1 MRFFNTAGPIVPAD
15 HYHIPPLERFDLDE
29 ILSLVRQKK
38 YFVLYAPRQTGK
50 TSSLLA
56 LRDELNG
63 SGRYRC
69 IYVNVEIGQSARE
82 DVTAAMRAILGQLA
96 RAVSTGVKLP
106 TYAGLKFPSLLTLA
120 SHCDLPNITPPRML
134 SVWFQSTEGTEVITW
149 ERLFM
154 LHELHAQGVSISAIA
169 RQTGLDR
176 KTVRRHLAAGI
187 EPPVYGPRAPQ
198 GSRLDPYKAYLQTR
212 LAEYPGLSGA
222 RLLREIKAQGYT
234 GGYTILTDYLRTL
247 RPPQETGYEVR
258 FETPAGHQGQVDFA
272 HFKVRFRQDPGTVR
286 VVWLFSLVLGH
297 SRYLFGRFVWRQTLD
312 VLVACHEAAFAE
324 LGGVPARLLYDR
336 MKTVVLGES
345 EAGEVIYHP
354 TLLALAAH
362 YGFHPRACRPYRA
375 KTKGKVERPF
385 RYVRQDFFLAGQFD
399 DLADLNGQFD
409 DWRHEIANQRTHAT
423 TGRVVHDAF
432 EAERPA
438 LQPLPAGP
446 FPDVLSFERR
456 VTQDGMVSIDGNL
469 YSVPDTNRKR
479 QVEVQRSATEIRI
492 IEQGQC
498 IARHPRLT
506 GRGQRRLAPGHRQWR
521 KAASAI
527 PLPVL
532 PSVLTRPGE
541 TVAAR
546 DLGVYQRIGEAKARE
561 TLA

>member
-1 MRFFNTAGPIVPAD
+1 M
-15 HYHIPPLERFDLDE
+15 
-29 ILSLVRQKK
+29 
-38 YFVLYAPRQTGK
+38 
-50 TSSLLA
+50 
-56 LRDELNG
+56 
-63 SGRYRC
+63 
-69 IYVNVEIGQSARE
+69 
-82 DVTAAMRAILGQLA
+82 
-96 RAVSTGVKLP
+96 
-106 TYAGLKFPSLLTLA
+106 
-120 SHCDLPNITPPRML
+120 
-134 SVWFQSTEGTEVITW
+134 ITW

-187 EPPVYGPRAPQ
+187 EPPEYGPRAPQ
-198 GSRLDPYKAYLQTR
+198 GSLLDPYKAYLQTR
-212 LAEYPGLSGA
+212 VAEYPGLSGA
-222 RLLREIKAQGYT
+222 RLLREIKAQGYA
-234 GGYTILTDYLRTL
+234 GGYTTLTDYLRTL

-272 HFKVRFRQDPGTVR
+272 HFKVRFRQDPEVVR
-286 VVWLFSLVLGH
+286 VVSLFSLVLGH

-336 MKTVVLGES
+336 MKTVVLGET

-399 DLADLNGQFD
+399 DLADLNRQFD

-423 TGRVVHDAF
+423 TGQVVHAAF

-446 FPDVLSFERR
+446 FPDILSFERR

-527 PLPVL
+527 PSPVL

>member
-1 MRFFNTAGPIVPAD
+1 M
-15 HYHIPPLERFDLDE
+15 
-29 ILSLVRQKK
+29 
-38 YFVLYAPRQTGK
+38 
-50 TSSLLA
+50 
-56 LRDELNG
+56 
-63 SGRYRC
+63 
-69 IYVNVEIGQSARE
+69 
-82 DVTAAMRAILGQLA
+82 
-96 RAVSTGVKLP
+96 
-106 TYAGLKFPSLLTLA
+106 
-120 SHCDLPNITPPRML
+120 
-134 SVWFQSTEGTEVITW
+134 ITW
-149 ERLFM
+149 ERVFM

-176 KTVRRHLAAGI
+176 KTVRRYLAAGV
-187 EPPVYGPRAPQ
+187 EPPMYGPRAPQ
-198 GSRLDPYKAYLQTR
+198 GSLLDPHMAYLEAR
-212 LAEYPGLSGA
+212 IAEYPGLSGA
-222 RLLREIKAQGYT
+222 RLLREIQAQGYT
-234 GGYTILTDYLRTL
+234 GRYTILTDYLRTI
-247 RPPQETGYEVR
+247 RPPQESGYEVR

-336 MKTVVLGES
+336 MKTAVLGES

-362 YGFHPRACRPYRA
+362 YGFRPKACRPYRA

-385 RYVRQDFFLAGQFD
+385 RYVRQDFFLAGRFD
-399 DLADLNGQFD
+399 DLDDLNGQFD
-409 DWRHEIANQRTHAT
+409 QWRHQIANRRTHAT
-423 TGRVVHDAF
+423 TGQVVHDAF

-446 FPDVLSFERR
+446 FPDILSCERR

-479 QVEVQRSATEIRI
+479 QVEVQRSATEVRI
-492 IEQGQC
+492 IEEGQC
-498 IARHPRLT
+498 VARHPRLT
-506 GRGQRRLAPGHRQWR
+506 GRGQCRLAPGHRQWR
-521 KAASAI
+521 KAAPVTPS
-527 PLPVL
+527 PGLPGVI
-532 PSVLTRPGE
+532 SRPGDV
-541 TVAAR
+541 VATR

>member
-1 MRFFNTAGPIVPAD
+1 
-15 HYHIPPLERFDLDE
+15 
-29 ILSLVRQKK
+29 
-38 YFVLYAPRQTGK
+38 
-50 TSSLLA
+50 
-56 LRDELNG
+56 
-63 SGRYRC
+63 
-69 IYVNVEIGQSARE
+69 
-82 DVTAAMRAILGQLA
+82 
-96 RAVSTGVKLP
+96 
-106 TYAGLKFPSLLTLA
+106 
-120 SHCDLPNITPPRML
+120 
-134 SVWFQSTEGTEVITW
+134 
-149 ERLFM
+149 M

-198 GSRLDPYKAYLQTR
+198 GSLLDPYKAYLKVR
-212 LAEYPGLSGA
+212 IAEYPGLSGS
-222 RLLREIKAQGYT
+222 RLLREIKKQGYP

-258 FETPAGHQGQVDFA
+258 FETPAGHQAQVDFA
-272 HFKVRFRQDPGTVR
+272 HFKVRFRQDPETIR

-312 VLVACHEAAFAE
+312 VLVAAHEAAFTE
-324 LGGVPARLLYDR
+324 LGGVPGQLLYDR
-336 MKTVVLGES
+336 MKTVVLGEAES
-345 EAGEVIYHP
+345 GDVVYHP

-362 YGFHPRACRPYRA
+362 YGFHPKACRPYRA

-385 RYVRQDFFLAGQFD
+385 RYVRQDFFLAGRFD
-399 DLADLNGQFD
+399 DLEDLNRQFD
-409 DWRHEIANQRTHAT
+409 DWRHQVANQRTHAT
-423 TGRVVHDAF
+423 TGQVVHVAY
-432 EAERPA
+432 EAEQPA

-469 YSVPDTNRKR
+469 YSVPDTTRRR

-498 IARHPRLT
+498 IACHPLLT
-506 GRGQRRLAPGHRQWR
+506 GRGQRRLAPGHRQTR
-521 KAASAI
+521 KLAPIAPSSI
-527 PLPVL
+527 LPGYF
-532 PSVLTRPGE
+532 TRPGE